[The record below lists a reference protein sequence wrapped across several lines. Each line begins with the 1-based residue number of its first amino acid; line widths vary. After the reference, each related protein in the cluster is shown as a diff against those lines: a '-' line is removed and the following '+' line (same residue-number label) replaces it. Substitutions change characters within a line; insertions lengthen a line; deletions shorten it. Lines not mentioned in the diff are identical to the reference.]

1 LLPSSGAYLDDG
13 SLHDRLIIGQNFT
26 LKSGETI
33 DGNLV
38 VVGGETAI
46 EANATVDGDLVV
58 LGGSLRL
65 DGEAMGSAVVIGGSA
80 SLGEAAVVG
89 SDLVALGGSFE
100 RAPGSRIGGD
110 IITNLAITTESL
122 PRATAVPTPPLPPQ
136 TNINLDY
143 GPLGRIAAVFF
154 QAVGLGALAMLL
166 TAFLHPQL
174 DRVAQAVQSQPF
186 AAGSFGLLT
195 VFLAPL
201 AIALMAITLIL
212 IPLALA
218 AVMLLVMAW
227 LFGVVALG
235 RLVGERLTDA
245 MHRTWE
251 PVLSA
256 GFGALVLGLVL
267 GTSNQIPCVGWMASA
282 LIGLVGLGAAVMTL
296 FGTRSQYRGAI
307 EVTAAEITKGDS
319 KPGAPAA

>member
-1 LLPSSGAYLDDG
+1 
-13 SLHDRLIIGQNFT
+13 
-26 LKSGETI
+26 
-33 DGNLV
+33 
-38 VVGGETAI
+38 
-46 EANATVDGDLVV
+46 
-58 LGGSLRL
+58 
-65 DGEAMGSAVVIGGSA
+65 MGSAVVIGGSA
-80 SLGEAAVVG
+80 SLGKAAAVG

-100 RAPGSRIGGD
+100 REPGSRIGGD
-110 IITNLAITTESL
+110 IITNLAITTERL
-122 PRATAVPTPPLPPQ
+122 PRATAVPTPPLPPE

-143 GPLGRIAAVFF
+143 GPLGRTAAVFF

-174 DRVAQAVQSQPF
+174 DRVAQAVNCSPLPRQ
-186 AAGSFGLLT
+186 LW
-195 VFLAPL
+195 LAYR
-201 AIALMAITLIL
+201 
-212 IPLALA
+212 IPGTARDRADGHNAHPNSPLA

-227 LFGVVALG
+227 LFGVVVLG
-235 RLVGERLTDA
+235 RLIGERLTDA

-307 EVTAAEITKGDS
+307 EVTAAEITKATANQARRRPSSWRELMPRQAGSGSREPACYNDPPRR
-319 KPGAPAA
+319 KVAPGRVIFLSEEQCFQERKYPIPRSTMRPRRSSN